1 MRMNELLKPNEGFNL
16 NEAQVVGNS
25 CCCHI
30 CRFERFWVNAP
41 LLPPPQH
48 PSLAFGIY
56 SCFFPEVAVSPS
68 LADGNVSFSS
78 VFIGSGVYGKRSRAS
93 SVVPLGVEDP
103 ATSHPTSPLLPH
115 PTRSKPAPAHVKRS
129 ALDMRGNNDVRKM
142 GLDLCS
148 LVSWEEL

>member
-1 MRMNELLKPNEGFNL
+1 MKHRWLVIVAAATSAGLKDFESTL
-16 NEAQVVGNS
+16 H
-25 CCCHI
+25 CC
-30 CRFERFWVNAP
+30 
-41 LLPPPQH
+41 PPSQH
-48 PSLAFGIY
+48 PSLAFDIY

-93 SVVPLGVEDP
+93 FVVPLGVEDP

-129 ALDMRGNNDVRKM
+129 APDMRGNNDVRKM